1 MQTYPGLLHLNGNL
15 MVSVDLETTGRQP
28 GFHEIIQIACV
39 PLGPDLKPAADLQP
53 FYTEVR
59 PDFPER
65 AEKQAMCKHSIPME
79 ELLLHAPTQDK
90 VRDLFVEWFERLDL
104 PFKSLVPL
112 AHNWAFE
119 ASFLKAWM
127 GINLFEDLL
136 VQPGPRRDAAGPG
149 HSTTG
154 RPSAARKSPST
165 GSGSDRSATSSASS
179 TPAPTT
185 PWPTPWP
192 RRKSTEPCC
201 NCTNGP
207 RRP

>member
-104 PFKSLVPL
+104 PFKKSLVPL

-127 GINLFEDLL
+127 GINLFEDLWFSL
-136 VQPGPRRDAAGPG
+136 ARDGMLLALAINDRAAFRGEEIPFNRVG
-149 HSTTG
+149 LGSLCNKFG
-154 RPSAARKSPST
+154 VVNASAHDALADALAEAEVYR
-165 GSGSDRSATSSASS
+165 ALLQLY
-179 TPAPTT
+179 
-185 PWPTPWP
+185 
-192 RRKSTEPCC
+192 
-201 NCTNGP
+201 
-207 RRP
+207 